1 MKKKIEQDTKKLT
14 LAFARQVN
22 KELNLTEEDRNQAR
36 KRRELRDLLRFHP
49 VQLVK
54 IEGIYTICGHSDE
67 INDLYNYL
75 PEALI
80 LINDLKIEIQL
91 NLLRNEQFNKRKIKR
106 IKNAN

>member
-22 KELNLTEEDRNQAR
+22 KELNLSEEERNKAR
-36 KRRELRDLLRFHP
+36 KRRELRDLLQFHP
-49 VQLVK
+49 VELKK
-54 IEGIYTICGHSDE
+54 IENVYTICGHSDE

-75 PEALI
+75 PEALVI
-80 LINDLKIEIQL
+80 INDLKIEIQL
-91 NLLRNEQFNKRKIKR
+91 NLIHNEQFNKGKIKR

>member
-1 MKKKIEQDTKKLT
+1 MKKKIEQKAKNLT
-14 LAFARQVN
+14 LAFCRQVN
-22 KELNLTEEDRNQAR
+22 KELNLTAEERNKAR

-49 VQLVK
+49 VKLLK

-75 PEALI
+75 PEALV

-91 NLLRNEQFNKRKIKR
+91 NLIQNEKFE
-106 IKNAN
+106 